1 MSRRR
6 DTTPEERSL
15 FHSAFSETRPVVRT
29 KSNASA
35 SKTSKP
41 GGQLNQRGQGELD
54 GRTSERLRR
63 GLIDPDVRID
73 LHGLSQSV
81 AHGSLLK
88 FLRLAHKRGHR
99 LALVVTGKGG
109 QPPAKDSAFDLAI
122 GARGVLK
129 SIVPRWLR
137 EPEFSSLVVGTKTAH
152 RRHGGDGALYVYL
165 RKVQR

>member
-1 MSRRR
+1 MSRR

-15 FHSAFSETRPVVRT
+15 FKSAFDETRPLAKPKPHTR
-29 KSNASA
+29 A
-35 SKTSKP
+35 SKPSSPDGPRKTAQA
-41 GGQLNQRGQGELD
+41 GLD

-73 LHGLSQSV
+73 LHGLTEAA
-81 AHGSLLK
+81 AHTALLK
-88 FLRLAHKRGHR
+88 FLRSAHKRGNR

-109 QPPAKDSAFDLAI
+109 TPQPGTASFDLAI
-122 GARGVLK
+122 GGRPRGVLN

-137 EPEFSSLVVGTKTAH
+137 EPEFIVLVAGTKTAH

-165 RKVQR
+165 RKVRT